1 MREGDNIP
9 VVFDKDEFILK
20 VATLIAKVSFLNYH
34 IKVHDGH
41 GGIFLRAEYYE
52 PDIYTKVNEKQY
64 TRKWLLSPLMTDSE
78 IIQTCFKMCFTSME
92 HKTRESFTY
101 KGSRI
106 FGPHFDVEDLVSLC
120 KDKENAG
127 GRK

>member
-1 MREGDNIP
+1 MNETP

-20 VATLIAKVSFLNYH
+20 IAKLIAKVSFLNYH
-34 IKVHDGH
+34 IKVVDGH
-41 GGIFLRAEYYE
+41 GGVYLRAEYYE
-52 PDIYTKVNEKQY
+52 PDIYTQKFEKQY

-78 IIQTCFKMCFTSME
+78 VVQTCFKMCFTSME

-106 FGPHFDVEDLVSLC
+106 FGPHFDVEDLVTLC
-120 KDKENAG
+120 KKGKEDAG
-127 GRK
+127 GRKE

>member
-1 MREGDNIP
+1 MNETP

-20 VATLIAKVSFLNYH
+20 IAKLIAKVSFLNYH
-34 IKVHDGH
+34 IKVVDGH
-41 GGIFLRAEYYE
+41 GGVYLRAEYFE
-52 PDIYTKVNEKQY
+52 PDIYTQKFEKQY

-78 IIQTCFKMCFTSME
+78 VVQTCFKMCFTSME

-106 FGPHFDVEDLVSLC
+106 FGPHFDVEDLVTLC
-120 KDKENAG
+120 KKGKEDAG
-127 GRK
+127 GRKE